1 MRVYLSGPIFTLADQ
16 EYNLRLAEKVRALG
30 FEVYCP
36 NESEPINNKE
46 RPEITA
52 RMIYEWDIG
61 ELENCNVVLCQLS
74 EDSGTNWE
82 AGYFDCLCKYVDP
95 ERYWGIIGHASDMR
109 FKSPPNPDIH
119 GVENQAGNANA
130 LVIGGFQQSLG
141 VYLYEREV
149 LDRLVEV
156 AAEREGRQ
164 RQEAIGNGQ

>member
-1 MRVYLSGPIFTLADQ
+1 MRVYLSGPMFTLADQ
-16 EYNLRLAEKVRALG
+16 EYNLRLAAKVRALG

-52 RMIYEWDIG
+52 RMIYEWDIA
-61 ELENCNVVLCQLS
+61 ELEQCNVVLCQLS

-95 ERYWGIIGHASDMR
+95 GRYWGIIGHASDMR
-109 FKSPPNPDIH
+109 FKSPPHPDKH

-141 VYLYEREV
+141 VYLHENEV
-149 LDRLVEV
+149 LDRLIEV
-156 AAEREGRQ
+156 AAEHASW
-164 RQEAIGNGQ
+164 QENSEKGQK